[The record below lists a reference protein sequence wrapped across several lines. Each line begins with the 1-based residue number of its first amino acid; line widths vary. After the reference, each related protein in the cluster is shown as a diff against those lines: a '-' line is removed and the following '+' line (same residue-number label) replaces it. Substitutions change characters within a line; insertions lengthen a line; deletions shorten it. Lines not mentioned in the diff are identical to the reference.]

1 MNSDLP
7 ELKKILQYFVRG
19 PVGVGQPLS
28 TRANE
33 RRGRRRRL
41 PGRGGAG
48 AGAAVSWLESLEH
61 RLEGDGCGWGGVR
74 LDGPQWGS
82 R

>member
-1 MNSDLP
+1 M
-7 ELKKILQYFVRG
+7 
-19 PVGVGQPLS
+19 QPLS

-48 AGAAVSWLESLEH
+48 AGPAVSWLESLEH
-61 RLEGDGCGWGGVR
+61 RLEGDGCGWGGTGLSGDQGEENKMEWQSLAWIKEVKPE
-74 LDGPQWGS
+74 L
-82 R
+82 